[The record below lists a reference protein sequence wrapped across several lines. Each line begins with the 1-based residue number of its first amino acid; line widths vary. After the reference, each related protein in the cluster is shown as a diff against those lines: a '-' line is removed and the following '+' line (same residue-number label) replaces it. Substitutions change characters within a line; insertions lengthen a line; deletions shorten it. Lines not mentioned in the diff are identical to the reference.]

1 MANQCQIMAMAF
13 RGLKVNDRRV
23 AVVAAGVLLFS
34 FIGHGDGF
42 WNEYRDPISATAV
55 ESATSSASGPA
66 VARYEMPSDE
76 GHVTRIEPAT
86 IVRFPDSSIACTS
99 KTSLQRA
106 MTYAANGQRSK
117 LRSMIAGKQK
127 PEGECIMLDPDIRF
141 KVIAAEY
148 PEPEIPEMGL
158 LEIVGETSTS
168 KHGSWAFSLM
178 AEAADS
184 ST

>member
-1 MANQCQIMAMAF
+1 MAI
-13 RGLKVNDRRV
+13 RGLKVNDRLV
-23 AVVAAGVLLFS
+23 TVVAAGVLLFS
-34 FIGHGDGF
+34 FIGRGDRSR
-42 WNEYRDPISATAV
+42 NEGRYPISETAV
-55 ESATSSASGPA
+55 ESATSRASGPA
-66 VARYEMPSDE
+66 DARYETPSDE
-76 GHVTRIEPAT
+76 RHVTRIEPET

-99 KTSLQRA
+99 KNSLQRA
-106 MTYAANGQRSK
+106 MTYAANGQQSK

-168 KHGSWAFSLM
+168 RHGSWAFSLM
-178 AEAADS
+178 AEPADS